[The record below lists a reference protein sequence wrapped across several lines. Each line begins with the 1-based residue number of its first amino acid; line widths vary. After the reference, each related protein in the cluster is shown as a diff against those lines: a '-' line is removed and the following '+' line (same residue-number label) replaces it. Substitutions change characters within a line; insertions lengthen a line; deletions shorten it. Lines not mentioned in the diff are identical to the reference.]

1 MSTELIP
8 ALRQKRGVGTD
19 AAIYQQDAS
28 LEYLH
33 RYLHE
38 YRFIS
43 RRTERPLP
51 AYSPHLSHLDCF
63 LWRYLSDRVN
73 SSNRQTIDAQE

>member
-8 ALRQKRGVGTD
+8 ALRQKRGVGVD
-19 AAIYQQDAS
+19 AAIYQQDAW

-51 AYSPHLSHLDCF
+51 AH
-63 LWRYLSDRVN
+63 YLPTYGTPFARHTYLICIISVEIPK
-73 SSNRQTIDAQE
+73 RQSQI